1 MLKTQKKIINLTQH
15 FSYFL
20 RRKWNFKNGNFI
32 KLYDET
38 SDFDKQIFNCNYGN
52 VNIPQYIHDI
62 VLGTRKYLMNE
73 SPETIPKAKENL
85 KKLVELIHNILSSFK
100 TYHLIPDYIYWTKLQ
115 RQ

>member
-73 SPETIPKAKENL
+73 TPETIPKAKENL
-85 KKLVELIHNILSSFK
+85 KKLVKFPHNIL
-100 TYHLIPDYIYWTKLQ
+100 
-115 RQ
+115 

>member
-73 SPETIPKAKENL
+73 TPETIPKAKENL
-85 KKLVELIHNILSSFK
+85 KKFVKFI
-100 TYHLIPDYIYWTKLQ
+100 
-115 RQ
+115 